1 MSLAIVDVL
10 VIAVRAIIE
19 DLGMVVVGPKS
30 HVLVKMLIL
39 TRGGIC
45 TLPELQN

>member
-19 DLGMVVVGPKS
+19 DLGMVVAGPKS

-39 TRGGIC
+39 TTEDRGHS
-45 TLPELQN
+45 

>member
-19 DLGMVVVGPKS
+19 DLGMVIVGPKS
-30 HVLVKMLIL
+30 HVLVKMLL
-39 TRGGIC
+39 TTVDRDHC
-45 TLPELQN
+45 